1 MTGPL
6 VPVLILGGALA
17 VTGTLLYLHHR
28 LWYKGRDEEEAA
40 ETSAGAAETGPAA
53 GHGYRSSSTANG
65 SKPAN
70 GTAPASAPAPAPATA
85 PATAPAN
92 GTAAASAPATAAPG
106 NGSGAEARPEGCC
119 GLHEVCEKAADAIA
133 ENDLYYDDE
142 ELDEF
147 RGRDADSYTE
157 AEVDL
162 FREVL
167 LTLRRDELLAWEAAL
182 RERRLALP
190 SQLRDELILLLEIK
204 N

>member
-1 MTGPL
+1 MTGPF

-40 ETSAGAAETGPAA
+40 ETSAGTAAAPAA
-53 GHGYRSSSTANG
+53 GHGYRSSSTDNG

-70 GTAPASAPAPAPATA
+70 GTAPASAPA
-85 PATAPAN
+85 
-92 GTAAASAPATAAPG
+92 SAAPG
-106 NGSGAEARPEGCC
+106 NGSGADARPEGCC

>member
-40 ETSAGAAETGPAA
+40 ETSAGAAAAPAA
-53 GHGYRSSSTANG
+53 GHGYRSSSTDNG

-70 GTAPASAPAPAPATA
+70 GTGTA
-85 PATAPAN
+85 P
-92 GTAAASAPATAAPG
+92 ASAPATAAPG

-182 RERRLALP
+182 RERHLALP

>member
-40 ETSAGAAETGPAA
+40 ETSAGAAETAPAA
-53 GHGYRSSSTANG
+53 GHGYRSSSTDNG

-70 GTAPASAPAPAPATA
+70 G
-85 PATAPAN
+85 
-92 GTAAASAPATAAPG
+92 AAPG

-142 ELDEF
+142 ELDAF

-182 RERRLALP
+182 RERHLALP
-190 SQLRDELILLLEIK
+190 SQLRDELMLLLEEK
-204 N
+204 

>member
-40 ETSAGAAETGPAA
+40 ETSAGAAAAPAA
-53 GHGYRSSSTANG
+53 GHGYRSSSTDNG

-70 GTAPASAPAPAPATA
+70 GTAP
-85 PATAPAN
+85 
-92 GTAAASAPATAAPG
+92 ASAPATAAPG

-190 SQLRDELILLLEIK
+190 SQLRDELILLMEEK
-204 N
+204 

>member
-28 LWYKGRDEEEAA
+28 LWYKVRDEKEAD
-40 ETSAGAAETGPAA
+40 GAAETGPAA
-53 GHGYRSSSTANG
+53 GHGYRSSSTDKG
-65 SKPAN
+65 SK
-70 GTAPASAPAPAPATA
+70 
-85 PATAPAN
+85 PAN
-92 GTAAASAPATAAPG
+92 GTAAASAAAPG
-106 NGSGAEARPEGCC
+106 NGSGADARPEGCC

-147 RGRDADSYTE
+147 RGRDADSYIE

-182 RERRLALP
+182 RERRIALP
-190 SQLRDELILLLEIK
+190 SQLRDELILLLG
-204 N
+204 

>member
-1 MTGPL
+1 MTGPI

-40 ETSAGAAETGPAA
+40 ETSAGAAKTGPAA
-53 GHGYRSSSTANG
+53 GHGYRSSSTDNG

-70 GTAPASAPAPAPATA
+70 GTGTGPAPAP
-85 PATAPAN
+85 
-92 GTAAASAPATAAPG
+92 AAPG

-142 ELDEF
+142 ELDAF

>member
-40 ETSAGAAETGPAA
+40 ETSAGAAAAPAA
-53 GHGYRSSSTANG
+53 GHGYRSSSTDNG

-70 GTAPASAPAPAPATA
+70 GTAPASAPA
-85 PATAPAN
+85 
-92 GTAAASAPATAAPG
+92 SAAPG

-190 SQLRDELILLLEIK
+190 SQLRDELILLVEE

>member
-40 ETSAGAAETGPAA
+40 ETSTGAAETGPAA
-53 GHGYRSSSTANG
+53 GHGYRSSSTDNG

-70 GTAPASAPAPAPATA
+70 GT
-85 PATAPAN
+85 
-92 GTAAASAPATAAPG
+92 APATAAPG

-182 RERRLALP
+182 RERRIALP
-190 SQLRDELILLLEIK
+190 SQLRDELILLMEEK
-204 N
+204 

>member
-1 MTGPL
+1 M
-6 VPVLILGGALA
+6 
-17 VTGTLLYLHHR
+17 
-28 LWYKGRDEEEAA
+28 
-40 ETSAGAAETGPAA
+40 
-53 GHGYRSSSTANG
+53 
-65 SKPAN
+65 
-70 GTAPASAPAPAPATA
+70 
-85 PATAPAN
+85 
-92 GTAAASAPATAAPG
+92 
-106 NGSGAEARPEGCC
+106 
-119 GLHEVCEKAADAIA
+119 CEKAADAIA

>member
-28 LWYKGRDEEEAA
+28 LWYKGRDEEDAA
-40 ETSAGAAETGPAA
+40 ETSAGAAAAPAA
-53 GHGYRSSSTANG
+53 GHGYRSSSTDNG

-70 GTAPASAPAPAPATA
+70 GTA
-85 PATAPAN
+85 
-92 GTAAASAPATAAPG
+92 AASAAAAPG

>member
-40 ETSAGAAETGPAA
+40 ETSAGAAASPAA
-53 GHGYRSSSTANG
+53 GHGYRSSSTDNG

-70 GTAPASAPAPAPATA
+70 GTAPASVPA
-85 PATAPAN
+85 
-92 GTAAASAPATAAPG
+92 SAAPG

-190 SQLRDELILLLEIK
+190 SQLRDELILLMEENK

>member
-40 ETSAGAAETGPAA
+40 ETSAGAAAAPAA
-53 GHGYRSSSTANG
+53 GHGYRSSSTDNG

-70 GTAPASAPAPAPATA
+70 GTAP
-85 PATAPAN
+85 
-92 GTAAASAPATAAPG
+92 ASAPATAAPG

-190 SQLRDELILLLEIK
+190 SQLRDELMLLVEE

>member
-40 ETSAGAAETGPAA
+40 ETSAGAAKTGPAA
-53 GHGYRSSSTANG
+53 GHGYRSSSTDNG

-70 GTAPASAPAPAPATA
+70 GTAP
-85 PATAPAN
+85 
-92 GTAAASAPATAAPG
+92 ASAPATAAPG